1 MATERLIAAVVIMA
15 GVTVLTRALPFLLY
29 KRRNPPKI
37 ILFAQRYIPP
47 MVMLILVVHALGD
60 ASWRLPPH
68 GVPELAAGGLDGGA
82 PPVEA
87 ERPHQHLLGNG
98 SVYGSGPDGRTDKA
112 LRELR
117 EDEHG

>member
-47 MVMLILVVHALGD
+47 MVMLILVVHAIGD
-60 ASWRLPPH
+60 ASWRLPPY
-68 GVPELAAGGLDGGA
+68 GVPELAAAALTAGL
-82 PPVEA
+82 
-87 ERPHQHLLGNG
+87 HLWRRNALI
-98 SVYGSGPDGRTDKA
+98 SIFSGTALYMVLVQTDVLTRLFA
-112 LRELR
+112 S
-117 EDEHG
+117 

>member
-1 MATERLIAAVVIMA
+1 MTTERLIAAVVIMA

-68 GVPELAAGGLDGGA
+68 GVPELAAAALTAGL
-82 PPVEA
+82 
-87 ERPHQHLLGNG
+87 HLWRRNALI
-98 SVYGSGPDGRTDKA
+98 SIFSGTALYMVLVQTDA
-112 LRELR
+112 LAKLFAN
-117 EDEHG
+117 